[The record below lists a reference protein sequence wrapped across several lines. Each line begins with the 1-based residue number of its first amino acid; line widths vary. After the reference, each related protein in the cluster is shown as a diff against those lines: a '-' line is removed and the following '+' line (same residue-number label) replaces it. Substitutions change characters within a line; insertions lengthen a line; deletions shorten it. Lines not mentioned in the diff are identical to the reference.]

1 MKIWKVI
8 LAVVVIF
15 GAGLVTGGLVVRTQM
30 RAAQKP
36 PTAVPG
42 GPPGSGMWGVSRS
55 QFVDKMHRQLSL
67 TPQQCKQVDKIMKE
81 SHDRMAKLW
90 EPIAPQA
97 KEETKNVREEILAV
111 LTPDQRPKFE
121 EIFKSRYKK
130 ERSNTNSTNSGEARK
145 DSSLKE
151 CCSKMECY

>member
-1 MKIWKVI
+1 VKIWKVI

-15 GAGLVTGGLVVRTQM
+15 SAGLVTGGLAMRTQM

-36 PTAVPG
+36 PAAVPP
-42 GPPGSGMWGVSRS
+42 GPPGSGMWSVSRS
-55 QFVDKMHRQLSL
+55 QFVEKMHRNLDL
-67 TPQQCKQVDKIMKE
+67 TPGQCKQVEKIMKE

-97 KEETKNVREEILAV
+97 KEETKNVREQILAV

-121 EIFKSRYKK
+121 EIFKSKYKK
-130 ERSNTNSTNSGEARK
+130 ERSNGTNSVEIQK
-145 DSSLKE
+145 HSLKE
-151 CCSKMECY
+151 CCSKQACE

>member
-1 MKIWKVI
+1 VKIWKVI

-15 GAGLVTGGLVVRTQM
+15 GAGLVTGALVMRNHM

-55 QFVDKMHRQLSL
+55 QFVEKMHRQVNL
-67 TPQQCKQVDKIMKE
+67 TPEQCKEVDRIMKE

-97 KEETKNVREEILAV
+97 REETKLVREEILAV
-111 LTPDQRPKFE
+111 LTPDQRPKCE
-121 EIFKSRYKK
+121 EFFKAKYKK
-130 ERSNTNSTNSGEARK
+130 DRANTNSVELK
-145 DSSLKE
+145 KESSLKE
-151 CCSKMECY
+151 CCSKQFCY

>member
-1 MKIWKVI
+1 VKIWKVI
-8 LAVVVIF
+8 LAVAVIF
-15 GAGLVTGGLVVRTQM
+15 GAGLVTGGLIVRTQM

-55 QFVDKMHRQLSL
+55 QFVDKMHRQLNL
-67 TPQQCKQVDKIMKE
+67 TADQCKAVDKIMKE

-97 KEETKNVREEILAV
+97 REETKNVRGEILAV

-121 EIFKSRYKK
+121 EIFKSKYKK
-130 ERSNTNSTNSGEARK
+130 EHSNTNSADHRK
-145 DSSLKE
+145 ESSLKE
-151 CCSKMECY
+151 CCSQQICF